1 MFFLSELK
9 HSVTYSEMWTKTSSP
24 PSFGVR
30 NPWPLLRLKL
40 LTVPVIKG
48 LRIARSELKDWRN
61 FIHVR
66 CYADSQKFLR
76 QEAWKS
82 LTFSPHFCVWGPQSH
97 YREIEEIYFFLPWKD
112 PTCDA
117 IRSVEFIY
125 KARKKFPSAALLLN
139 TGERKPAIRKLSKW
153 LKKMKEA
160 NGSQIFT

>member
-1 MFFLSELK
+1 
-9 HSVTYSEMWTKTSSP
+9 MWTKTSSP

-66 CYADSQKFLR
+66 CCADSKKFLR

-82 LTFSPHFCVWGPQSH
+82 LTFSHHFWCLGTAITLS
-97 YREIEEIYFFLPWKD
+97 RNRRNLFFLPWPSCEKLQHVMRFVLWSLF
-112 PTCDA
+112 TK
-117 IRSVEFIY
+117 RE
-125 KARKKFPSAALLLN
+125 KKFPSAALLLN